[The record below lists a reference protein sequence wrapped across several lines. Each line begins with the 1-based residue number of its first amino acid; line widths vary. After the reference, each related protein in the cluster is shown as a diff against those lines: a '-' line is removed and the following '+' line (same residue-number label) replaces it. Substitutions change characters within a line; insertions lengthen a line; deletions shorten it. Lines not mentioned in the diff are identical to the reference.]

1 MHFPDQY
8 FVGKLDGKSCGM
20 GGKFPLGF
28 ATPEGKDSAAKKRKE
43 TVTGWAGD
51 KATFDTIDNV
61 PVEGFR
67 FVGDV
72 TRSRDWFGSGAS
84 VWRVEDP
91 RGFEIEITSGNLMML
106 MELTTI
112 ENGLIKGKCLYAR
125 DGGKNA
131 LLLENSEEYQAAFAQ
146 TTRMKSSDKFTLK
159 SLLPGD
165 LVTMVDGTEAQYFG
179 KVYCLVQTT
188 DSFKLDAN
196 GQAVDGYYGK
206 TYVEHQL
213 TKFVVKDRYLII
225 PVDKCNTPTIDLP
238 STPKIAEL
246 KKSFNGD
253 RDYILNWALDRINQ
267 QQPSLSIAGDTYGAK
282 VVYASKTKFSESDA
296 TLIKTEVKNIFTRE
310 KIVLKNQRYDNV
322 NNKYV
327 VDLQDA
333 EVLSKT
339 SLKDKF
345 VVMEKDGNFYLP
357 QFINMYAIFDN
368 HEDHKVQRHNIALS
382 VKRSNCDAQGFFPVT
397 VDGNTVNL
405 KWGDA
410 ILSNKELPRTWR
422 DGNVQKYR
430 VEPEK
435 FFDEIFNEVN
445 KHKFYTFSLEI
456 GGKTVSILDNR
467 Q

>member
-8 FVGKLDGKSCGM
+8 FVGKRSGTSCGM

-28 ATPEGKDSAAKKRKE
+28 ATPEGKDSAANKRKS
-43 TVTGWAGD
+43 TVEGWAG
-51 KATFDTIDNV
+51 KNASYVTIDNV

-125 DGGKNA
+125 DGAKNA

-159 SLLPGD
+159 SLKPGD

-179 KVYCLVQTT
+179 KVCCLVQTT
-188 DSFKLDAN
+188 EDLKLDK
-196 GQAVDGYYGK
+196 DGKPTVTYYGRN
-206 TYVEHQL
+206 YVQHQL
-213 TKFVVKDRYLII
+213 TKFVVKDRYLMI
-225 PVDKCNTPTIDLP
+225 PTAKSSIDLP

-246 KKSFNGD
+246 KKAFQGD
-253 RDYILNWALDRINQ
+253 HDFILNWALDRVNQ

-282 VVYASKTKFSESDA
+282 VVYAAKAKFAESDA
-296 TLIKTEVKNIFTRE
+296 MLIKNEVKNIFTRE
-310 KIVLKNQRYDNV
+310 KIVLKNQRYNSA
-322 NNKYV
+322 NNMYV
-327 VDLQDA
+327 EDLQDA

-339 SLKDKF
+339 DLMSQF

-357 QFINMYAIFDN
+357 QFINTDLNAREII
-368 HEDHKVQRHNIALS
+368 RHCLALS
-382 VKRSNCDAQGFFPVT
+382 VKRSNCDTQGFLPVI

-405 KWGDA
+405 KWDDA
-410 ILSNKELPRTWR
+410 ILSNKELPRNWQQ
-422 DGNVQKYR
+422 GNVQKYK

-435 FFDEIFNEVN
+435 FFEELVAEVN
-445 KHKFYTFSLEI
+445 KNKFYTFSLEI
-456 GGKTVSILDNR
+456 HGKTVPILKH
-467 Q
+467 

>member
-8 FVGKLDGKSCGM
+8 YVGKLEGSSCGM

-28 ATPEGKDSAAKKRKE
+28 ATPEGKDSAAKKRKA
-43 TVTGWAGD
+43 TVESWAG
-51 KATFDTIDNV
+51 KNASYVTIDNV
-61 PVEGFR
+61 PTEGFR

-125 DGGKNA
+125 DGAKNA

-179 KVYCLVQTT
+179 KICCLVQTT
-188 DSFKLDAN
+188 DDLKLDKN
-196 GQAVDGYYGK
+196 GSRLQGYFGQK
-206 TYVEHQL
+206 YVQHQL
-213 TKFVVKDRYLII
+213 TKFVVKDRYLMISTA
-225 PVDKCNTPTIDLP
+225 NSIDLP

-246 KKSFNGD
+246 KKAFHGD
-253 RDYILNWALDRINQ
+253 HDYIMNWALDRVNQ

-282 VVYASKTKFSESDA
+282 VVYAAKAKFAESDA

-310 KIVLKNQRYDNV
+310 KIVLKNRRYDSTKNM
-322 NNKYV
+322 YV
-327 VDLQDA
+327 EDLQDA
-333 EVLSKT
+333 ESISKT
-339 SLKDKF
+339 SFKNKF

-357 QFINMYAIFDN
+357 QFINVYAISDDYN
-368 HEDHKVQRHNIALS
+368 DRKVERHCLALS
-382 VKRSNCDAQGFFPVT
+382 VKRSNCDTPGFFPVT
-397 VDGNTVNL
+397 VNGNTVNL
-405 KWGDA
+405 KWDDA
-410 ILSNKELPRTWR
+410 ILSNKELPRTFQ
-422 DGNVQKYR
+422 GSVQKYKT
-430 VEPEK
+430 EPEK
-435 FFDEIFNEVN
+435 FFEELFEEVN
-445 KHKFYTFSLEI
+445 KRKFYTFSLEI
-456 GGKTVSILDNR
+456 HGKTVPILKH
-467 Q
+467 